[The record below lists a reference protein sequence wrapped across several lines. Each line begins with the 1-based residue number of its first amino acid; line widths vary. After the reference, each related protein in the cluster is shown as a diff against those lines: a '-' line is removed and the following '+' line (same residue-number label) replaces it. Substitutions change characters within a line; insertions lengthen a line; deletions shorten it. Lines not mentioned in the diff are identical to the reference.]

1 MTAATNLVLDRR
13 GAKEKAAGGRA
24 DIGDLLE
31 DGPDGGAEW
40 RFSITCNARTAA
52 RATVL
57 RRVRAEL
64 HPPPVPVIPYRSCR
78 IGYRRAFS

>member
-1 MTAATNLVLDRR
+1 MLLLR
-13 GAKEKAAGGRA
+13 KKAAGGRV

-31 DGPDGGAEW
+31 DGADGGAEW
-40 RFSITCNARTAA
+40 RFPITCNARTAA

-64 HPPPVPVIPYRSCR
+64 HPSPGSGYPIQIVSNWLLAR
-78 IGYRRAFS
+78 IFVTGNIFTES

>member
-1 MTAATNLVLDRR
+1 MHIWDATF
-13 GAKEKAAGGRA
+13 KEKAAGGRM

-31 DGPDGGAEW
+31 DGADGDAEW
-40 RFSITCNARTAA
+40 RFPIRCNARTAA

-64 HPPPVPVIPYRSCR
+64 HPPPVPVIRYRSCR
-78 IGYRRAFS
+78 IGYWRAFS